1 MTGEPAHQTPE
12 EQHLADQE
20 HLLAE
25 LSEQLISKE
34 TEFATTGAEFA
45 RFREA
50 YLRRFAPLYREL
62 DDLEAQIA
70 RLLALEERTPEANE
84 KAESAEQRAAESEEA
99 ARLTEES
106 AASAPSEE
114 LPRAVDPELR
124 DLYRRAAKL
133 VHPDTA
139 GSNEERERRTRVMA
153 AVNEAY
159 ERGDAAAIQRIVD
172 GEGARPEAIE
182 GDDVA
187 SRLIRVLRQL
197 AQIRARFTELVQLQ
211 TGFEADDMW
220 KLFSQ
225 SRAAWA
231 AGEDPLDQDEA
242 ALRTQIASARSRLA
256 ALVMAQS
263 NKRRPSAT

>member
-1 MTGEPAHQTPE
+1 MTGVAAHETPE
-12 EQHLADQE
+12 GEHLADQE
-20 HLLAE
+20 RLLAE
-25 LSEQLISKE
+25 LSEQLIVKE

-70 RLLALEERTPEANE
+70 RLVALNEGTPEANE
-84 KAESAEQRAAESEEA
+84 KAESAKQRAAESEEA

-106 AASAPSEE
+106 AASAPPEE
-114 LPRAVDPELR
+114 LPRAVDPDLR

-139 GSNEERERRTRVMA
+139 GSDEERERRTRVMA
-153 AVNEAY
+153 AINQAY
-159 ERGDAAAIQRIVD
+159 ERGDAAAIQRIVE
-172 GEGARPEAIE
+172 GESARPEAIE

-187 SRLIRVLRQL
+187 SRLIRVLRKL

-211 TGFEADDMW
+211 TALEADDMW
-220 KLFSQ
+220 KLFTLC
-225 SRAAWA
+225 RPDWA
-231 AGEDPLDQDEA
+231 AGEDPLVEDEA
-242 ALRTQIASARSRLA
+242 SLRTRIASAHARLA
-256 ALVMAQS
+256 ALVMAESKQ
-263 NKRRPSAT
+263 RRPSPT

>member
-1 MTGEPAHQTPE
+1 MTGEEAHQTPE
-12 EQHLADQE
+12 EEHLADQE
-20 HLLAE
+20 RLLAE

-62 DDLEAQIA
+62 DDLVAQIA
-70 RLLALEERTPEANE
+70 RLLALEEGTPEANE
-84 KAESAEQRAAESEEA
+84 KAESAKQRAAESEEA
-99 ARLTEES
+99 ARLAEES
-106 AASAPSEE
+106 AASAPPEE
-114 LPRAVDPELR
+114 LLRAVDPDLR

-139 GSNEERERRTRVMA
+139 GSDEERERRTRVMA
-153 AVNEAY
+153 AINQAY

-187 SRLIRVLRQL
+187 SRLIRVLRKL
-197 AQIRARFTELVQLQ
+197 AQIRARFTALVQLQ
-211 TGFEADDMW
+211 MALEVDDMW
-220 KLFSQ
+220 TLFGQ
-225 SRAAWA
+225 CRAEWA
-231 AGEDPLDQDEA
+231 AGEDPLAEDEA
-242 ALRTQIASARSRLA
+242 LLRTRITSAHSRLA
-256 ALVMAQS
+256 ALVMAESKQ
-263 NKRRPSAT
+263 RRPRAT